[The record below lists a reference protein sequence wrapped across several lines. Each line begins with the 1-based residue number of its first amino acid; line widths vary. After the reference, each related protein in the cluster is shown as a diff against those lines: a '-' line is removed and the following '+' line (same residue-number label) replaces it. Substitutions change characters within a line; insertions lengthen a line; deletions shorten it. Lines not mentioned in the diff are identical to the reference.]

1 MRQDPRYWKVVT
13 RLQQKQ
19 ECGMRNVTSDELFP
33 SPDDR
38 NSKLNIHFMHI
49 AFQRKVFLKH
59 QMQNFAF
66 RM

>member
-19 ECGMRNVTSDELFP
+19 EQGMWNVTADELFP

-38 NSKLNIHFMHI
+38 NSKLNILLMHI
-49 AFQRKVFLKH
+49 AFRRKVFLKH
-59 QMQNFAF
+59 QMQNLAF